1 MTNSERKGGLLRA
14 TLASAIMTAVSEACV
29 QVDLRSVENTNDTI
43 TDYETN
49 EDELNTWI
57 GVGEEVLYTW
67 TAEMQRS

>member
-1 MTNSERKGGLLRA
+1 MTNRERKGGLLRA